1 MLKVMQRQQ
10 LRANRSRASKGQ
22 DRREDVLNI
31 IEQVKQNGD
40 QALLEMTERFDRVKL
55 AHLKVQPEEFDEAF
69 EAIDDTL
76 LDAIRSSIRNI
87 RDYHERQV
95 RQSWMNAT
103 ESGTI
108 LGQLVRPLE
117 RVGIYVPGGTA
128 SYPSSVMMNAIPAL
142 VAGVEQIVMTTPP
155 GKDGRMNAAVLV
167 TARELGITEIFKV
180 GGAQAIAAL
189 AYGTESIAKVDKI
202 TGPGNAFVAAAKR
215 EVYGDVDIDMI
226 AGPSEVVILAD
237 ETAKP
242 EFIAADLLAQAEH
255 DPLASAIL
263 VTTSAALAEQV
274 QEQVLTQLEHL
285 NRKEIAAQSIDQ
297 WSAICIANSLDEAFD
312 IVNEL
317 ATEHLQLCIAD
328 PFERLGKVKHAGAV
342 FIGNNSPVPIGDY
355 YVGPNHVLPTSGRAR
370 FSSPLSVDDFI
381 KKMSLVSYSRAD
393 MAANGHKIAALA
405 EFEGLQGHAHSVK
418 LRLADAEESSGK

>member
-1 MLKVMQRQQ
+1 LLKVMQRQQ

-31 IEQVKQNGD
+31 IEQVKQYGD

-76 LDAIRSSIRNI
+76 LDAIRSAIRNI

-155 GKDGRMNAAVLV
+155 GKDGRMNTAVLV

-285 NRKEIAAQSIDQ
+285 NRKEIAVKSIDQ

-418 LRLADAEESSGK
+418 LRLAGAEESSGK